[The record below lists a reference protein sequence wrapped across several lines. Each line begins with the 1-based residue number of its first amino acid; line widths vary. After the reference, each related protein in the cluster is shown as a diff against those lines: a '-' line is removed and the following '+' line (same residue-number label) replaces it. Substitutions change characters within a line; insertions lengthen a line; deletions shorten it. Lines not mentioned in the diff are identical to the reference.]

1 MSRRGRSS
9 STPEGAQERKL
20 AVPPLG
26 PAYLAASLR
35 RAGYDVEIID
45 VLITGYD
52 NERLVSNGAGRVIR
66 YGLDEADVARRIAVA
81 APDLI
86 GVSCLFSNRGR
97 EALELCRLA
106 KDVLPHV
113 PVVLGGQHPSGMPAL
128 VTNPA
133 VDFILYGEA
142 DEPMVALCDALRR
155 GGDLRDVPQ
164 IVLPDGEKFWRSPT
178 VIYPDVNALPWPDWS
193 SVDLPAY
200 WDAGMAD
207 LEQAPVSGERNPR
220 FAVMLT
226 SRGCPHDC
234 YYCTATLMGG
244 RRYRK
249 RAFAD
254 LIAEIHHMREPT
266 GSRKCTSGTTTSS
279 STRSGSRRSSGPSP
293 ASAPASV
300 SRCPPAPRSMPSTK
314 RSST

>member
-1 MSRRGRSS
+1 MRGASRW
-9 STPEGAQERKL
+9 
-20 AVPPLG
+20 
-26 PAYLAASLR
+26 
-35 RAGYDVEIID
+35 
-45 VLITGYD
+45 
-52 NERLVSNGAGRVIR
+52 
-66 YGLDEADVARRIAVA
+66 A

-178 VIYPDVNALPWPDWS
+178 VIYPDVTP
-193 SVDLPAY
+193 
-200 WDAGMAD
+200 
-207 LEQAPVSGERNPR
+207 
-220 FAVMLT
+220 
-226 SRGCPHDC
+226 CP
-234 YYCTATLMGG
+234 G
-244 RRYRK
+244 
-249 RAFAD
+249 
-254 LIAEIHHMREPT
+254 PT
-266 GSRKCTSGTTTSS
+266 GAR
-279 STRSGSRRSSGPSP
+279 STCPPIGMPAWRTWSRR
-293 ASAPASV
+293 
-300 SRCPPAPRSMPSTK
+300 R
-314 RSST
+314 